1 MLIATPEGQVFI
13 ISCSGDSICLDLG
26 EPVRGFH
33 IGLYA
38 AELALS
44 NLYMENASTRS
55 EIDLYQTSPAFDL
68 ALDIKNDDLLGS
80 GGNTNNNT
88 LCFVFWS
95 SITNK
100 ICLLQIDA
108 IITYSKLK
116 PSSQLKY
123 KCENI
128 FSKSRNFS
136 NKLNQMLESNTNKK
150 LNSEIVHSI
159 LYTN

>member
-1 MLIATPEGQVFI
+1 
-13 ISCSGDSICLDLG
+13 LDLG
-26 EPVRGFH
+26 EPVRAFH
-33 IGLYA
+33 IGLYST
-38 AELALS
+38 ELASITSTSL
-44 NLYMENASTRS
+44 LEATTTTSTRS
-55 EIDLYQTSPAFDL
+55 EIDLCQSNSAFEL
-68 ALDIKNDDLLGS
+68 ALDLKSEDYF
-80 GGNTNNNT
+80 NNNS

-116 PSSQLKY
+116 PTSQLKY

-136 NKLNQMLESNTNKK
+136 AKLNALLENNTSKK
-150 LNSEIVHSI
+150 LNSEIVHGIFYS
-159 LYTN
+159 N

>member
-1 MLIATPEGQVFI
+1 M
-13 ISCSGDSICLDLG
+13 DLG

-33 IGLYA
+33 IGLYST
-38 AELALS
+38 ELTTSSTCL
-44 NLYMENASTRS
+44 LEASTSARS
-55 EIDLYQTSPAFDL
+55 EIDLCQSNPAFEL
-68 ALDIKNDDLLGS
+68 ALDLKSEDYL
-80 GGNTNNNT
+80 NNNT

-108 IITYSKLK
+108 IISYSKLK
-116 PSSQLKY
+116 PASQLKY

-136 NKLNQMLESNTNKK
+136 AKLNQLLESSESKK
-150 LNSEIVHSI
+150 LNSEVLHGI
-159 LYTN
+159 LYSN

>member
-1 MLIATPEGQVFI
+1 M
-13 ISCSGDSICLDLG
+13 
-26 EPVRGFH
+26 
-33 IGLYA
+33 
-38 AELALS
+38 
-44 NLYMENASTRS
+44 
-55 EIDLYQTSPAFDL
+55 
-68 ALDIKNDDLLGS
+68 ALDIKNDENLINNNN
-80 GGNTNNNT
+80 GGANNSNNT

-100 ICLLQIDA
+100 INLLQIDA

-136 NKLNQMLESNTNKK
+136 TKFNQLLESNSSKK
-150 LNSEIVHSI
+150 LNSEIAHDIPYS
-159 LYTN
+159 N